1 MEFILASS
9 SPRRKALLEQIGIEA
24 QVVPSDFVE
33 KAEGTVYDLLK
44 HNTLGKLGDVAQKI
58 RDESKVIIAADTIV
72 VIDGEI
78 LGKPTCMKQATAMLT
93 KLSGREHSVLT
104 GMAITYKGKSNY
116 QYLTTKVKFKTLSS
130 TEIEN
135 YVATGE
141 GTDKA
146 GSYAIQG
153 IGAIF
158 VESVNGCYNNVVG
171 LPINLLYAMLSSRN
185 ITIL

>member
-9 SPRRKALLEQIGIEA
+9 SPRRKSLLEQIGIAA
-24 QVVPSDFVE
+24 QIVPSDFAE
-33 KAEGTVYDLLK
+33 KAEGSVYDLLK
-44 HNTLGKLGDVAQKI
+44 HNTLGKLCDVAKKI
-58 RDESKVIIAADTIV
+58 NDESKVIIAADTVV
-72 VIDGEI
+72 VINEEV
-78 LGKPTCMKQATAMLT
+78 LGKPTCVKQATEMLT

-104 GMAITYKGKSNY
+104 GVAIKYKGQYSY
-116 QYLTTKVKFKTLSS
+116 EYLTTKVKFKTLSNK
-130 TEIEN
+130 EISN

-158 VESVNGCYNNVVG
+158 VESVSGCYNNVVG
-171 LPINLLYAMLSSRN
+171 LPINLLYAMLSSRD
-185 ITIL
+185 IPIL